1 MPRFLKT
8 KGTCLNC
15 GGEAPIRSLKEAEH
29 VRCEHCRE
37 LVRLLSMARHRDA
50 RASKEWKEAP
60 SKPGPLEVALYL
72 RAAASRLEAA
82 AYVLEAYAHGMKG
95 IIPVD
100 ERRWLSWAK
109 GRAESAASLA
119 THSIPLVTRERDAA
133 AHGLVALPGAP
144 TGAELSPAPTAHG
157 VLRLVGLGEEGS
169 E

>member
-15 GGEAPIRSLKEAEH
+15 NGEAPIRSLKEAEH

-37 LVRLLSMARHRDA
+37 LTRLLSCARYRDE
-50 RASKEWKEAP
+50 RGSKERTGAP
-60 SKPGPLEVALYL
+60 GKDGPAEVALYL

-82 AYVLEAYAHGMKG
+82 AYVLEASAHGMKG
-95 IIPVD
+95 IAPAQ

-109 GRAESAASLA
+109 GRAEWAALMA
-119 THSIPLVTRERDAA
+119 THTLPLVVRERDAA
-133 AHGLVALPGAP
+133 AHELTALPGAP
-144 TGAELSPAPTAHG
+144 GDADLPPAPTAHG
-157 VLRLVGLGEEGS
+157 VLRLVGLGEESS